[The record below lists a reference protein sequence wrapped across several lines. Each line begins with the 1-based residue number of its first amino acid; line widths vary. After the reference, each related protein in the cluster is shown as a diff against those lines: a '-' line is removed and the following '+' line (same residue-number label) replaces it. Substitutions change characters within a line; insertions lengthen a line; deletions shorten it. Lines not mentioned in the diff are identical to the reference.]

1 MTFKAQSDRF
11 RGLRD
16 QIRIIF
22 FLSFLSNEQR
32 PFGDELHII
41 QILLKTLEVFFQL
54 VRYAD
59 LAMAAIQAISC

>member
-1 MTFKAQSDRF
+1 MTFKAQSDSF

-16 QIRIIF
+16 QIRF
-22 FLSFLSNEQR
+22 YFLSFLSNEQR

-59 LAMAAIQAISC
+59 LAMDAIQAISC